1 MKNRK
6 KYLHY
11 GQQQIERD
19 DIKAVINVL
28 KSQFLTTGPEVEK
41 FESKLKNFIGS
52 KYALVC
58 SNGST
63 ALMLAFLGV
72 GINKKSTVIM
82 PSNNFAASANS
93 AINLGAK
100 VIFCDSSPESGLV
113 EPDHLEK
120 VLFKKKIQNGFFVG
134 VHMNGQCMN
143 MLEINKICK
152 RYNLKIIDDA
162 AHALGTKFKYRKKKI
177 MIGSGYSHATT
188 FSFHPVKTITM
199 GEGCAITTNNKKI
212 YETMKLFRNNGI
224 ERNSKNFVRAEMRE
238 KKVIDPSYYE
248 IHKFG
253 YNFRASDINCIL
265 GRSQLSKIN
274 KFLSIR
280 KKLVNQYDKMLRPLS
295 NFLTPIKKYTHS
307 ETSFHLYVVL
317 IDFSKIN
324 INRTKF
330 MSILKKFKIG
340 TMVHYIPLH
349 LQPVYRNLVK
359 KSLQSS
365 EEYYNKCLSL
375 PLHTNMNKSDVT
387 YIVETMTTIFEKFKK

>member
-120 VLFKKKIQNGFFVG
+120 VLFKKK
-134 VHMNGQCMN
+134 
-143 MLEINKICK
+143 
-152 RYNLKIIDDA
+152 
-162 AHALGTKFKYRKKKI
+162 
-177 MIGSGYSHATT
+177 
-188 FSFHPVKTITM
+188 
-199 GEGCAITTNNKKI
+199 
-212 YETMKLFRNNGI
+212 
-224 ERNSKNFVRAEMRE
+224 NSKWIFCWC
-238 KKVIDPSYYE
+238 PYE
-248 IHKFG
+248 
-253 YNFRASDINCIL
+253 
-265 GRSQLSKIN
+265 RS
-274 KFLSIR
+274 
-280 KKLVNQYDKMLRPLS
+280 
-295 NFLTPIKKYTHS
+295 
-307 ETSFHLYVVL
+307 
-317 IDFSKIN
+317 
-324 INRTKF
+324 
-330 MSILKKFKIG
+330 
-340 TMVHYIPLH
+340 
-349 LQPVYRNLVK
+349 VY
-359 KSLQSS
+359 
-365 EEYYNKCLSL
+365 EYA
-375 PLHTNMNKSDVT
+375 
-387 YIVETMTTIFEKFKK
+387 

>member
-1 MKNRK
+1 MTRFWITLDQGVQFVLSCLEYMLGGEIFVPKIPSMKIVDLAKCMAPNVPHRFVGIRPGEKIHEVMITQDDARYTIELKDRYIIFPSTQIWSEKFNLNKTYKNNVINLKMDEGFQYSSNLNNQWLNSDSLLKFIREIKFILKNRK

-199 GEGCAITTNNKKI
+199 GEGGAITTNNKKI

-238 KKVIDPSYYE
+238 KKSY
-248 IHKFG
+248 
-253 YNFRASDINCIL
+253 
-265 GRSQLSKIN
+265 
-274 KFLSIR
+274 
-280 KKLVNQYDKMLRPLS
+280 
-295 NFLTPIKKYTHS
+295 
-307 ETSFHLYVVL
+307 
-317 IDFSKIN
+317 
-324 INRTKF
+324 
-330 MSILKKFKIG
+330 
-340 TMVHYIPLH
+340 
-349 LQPVYRNLVK
+349 
-359 KSLQSS
+359 
-365 EEYYNKCLSL
+365 
-375 PLHTNMNKSDVT
+375 
-387 YIVETMTTIFEKFKK
+387 

>member
-1 MKNRK
+1 MKNRI

-11 GQQQIERD
+11 GQQQIEQD
-19 DIKAVINVL
+19 DIEAVINVL
-28 KSQFLTTGPEVEK
+28 SSQFLTTGPEVEK
-41 FESKLKNFIGS
+41 FEKKLRNFIGS

-63 ALMLAFLGV
+63 ALMLAFLGL

-82 PSNNFAASANS
+82 PSNNFAASANA

-113 EPDHLEK
+113 EPDHLEN
-120 VLFKKKIQNGFFVG
+120 VLLKRKIKNGFFVG

-143 MLEINKICK
+143 MYEINKICR
-152 RYNLKIIDDA
+152 RYSIKIIDDA
-162 AHALGTKFKYRKKKI
+162 AHALGTKFKYRNKKL
-177 MIGSGYSHATT
+177 MIGSVFSEATT

-199 GEGCAITTNNKKI
+199 GEGGAITTNNKKI
-212 YETMKLFRNNGI
+212 YENMKLFRNNGI
-224 ERNSKNFVRAEMRE
+224 ERNSKNFLKDE
-238 KKVIDPSYYE
+238 KKKKIVDPSYYE

-253 YNFRASDINCIL
+253 YNFRASDINCSL
-265 GRSQLSKIN
+265 GSSQLSKIN

-280 KKLVNQYDKMLRPLS
+280 NKLVKEYDKMLKPLS
-295 NFLTPIKKYTHS
+295 NFLIPIKKYTHS

-324 INRTKF
+324 IDRTKL
-330 MSILKKFKIG
+330 MTILKKYQIG

-349 LQPVYRNLVK
+349 LQPAYCNLIK
-359 KSLQSS
+359 KSLHNS

-375 PLHTNMNKSDVT
+375 PLHANMNKSDVT
-387 YIVETMTTIFEKFKK
+387 YIVERMTMIFERFKI